1 MVRPIKSE
9 CCIRLKR
16 TPTGRTSFKRPGYVL
31 TADRESKLS
40 TLKGILKN
48 ENQYQ
53 RNANLECQI

>member
-16 TPTGRTSFKRPGYVL
+16 TPTARTSFKRAGYAL

-48 ENQYQ
+48 ENHYR
-53 RNANLECQI
+53 RNPNVECQT